1 MMYMPA
7 YAGITGSLS
16 GYEGQN
22 GEGEGFMAA
31 CAVWERRS
39 LREDKARSP
48 GQSAADWRG
57 K

>member
-1 MMYMPA
+1 MYMPA
-7 YAGITGSLS
+7 YAGITGSVS

-31 CAVWERRS
+31 CAVWEWRS
-39 LREDKARSP
+39 LREDKAKSP